1 MVSDNGR
8 GLPAGAD
15 RRGFRGLRERAMVI
29 SAELEIAEGA
39 GGGTDVVLRVPSPSS
54 A

>member
-15 RRGFRGLRERAMVI
+15 IRGFRGLRERAMVI
-29 SAELEIAEGA
+29 SAELEIAPGA
-39 GGGTDVVLRVPSPSS
+39 GGGTDVVLHVPTPV
-54 A
+54 